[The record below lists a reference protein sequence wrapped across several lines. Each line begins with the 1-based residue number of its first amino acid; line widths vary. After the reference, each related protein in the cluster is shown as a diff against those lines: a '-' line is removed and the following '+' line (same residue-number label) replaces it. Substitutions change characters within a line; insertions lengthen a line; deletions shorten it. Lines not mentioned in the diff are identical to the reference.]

1 MIGKKTCAGRQEVWN
16 TPEMCI
22 QCCCYCS
29 VTQSRP
35 TLCNPTDC
43 RTQGFPVLR
52 HLLELAQTHVHW
64 IGDAIELVMPFN
76 HLILCYPLSRPLP
89 SPICASI
96 WLLDAT
102 VESVGYQSLNGL
114 EHLRSLCCSR
124 EPQST
129 RRLPFRL
136 VLFFVSR
143 GQLKVSSIFIFWIYN
158 SYFHFERALPPV
170 IHS

>member
-1 MIGKKTCAGRQEVWN
+1 MEKRHAQGERKYEIHLKCVSNVVVTVQSLSRVRLFATPRTAAHQASLSFTISWN
-16 TPEMCI
+16 
-22 QCCCYCS
+22 
-29 VTQSRP
+29 
-35 TLCNPTDC
+35 
-43 RTQGFPVLR
+43 
-52 HLLELAQTHVHW
+52 LLKLMS
-64 IGDAIELVMPFN
+64 IELVMPFN

-102 VESVGYQSLNGL
+102 VESVGYQSLTGL

-136 VLFFVSR
+136 VLVSR
-143 GQLKVSSIFIFWIYN
+143 GQLKVSSIFIF
-158 SYFHFERALPPV
+158 
-170 IHS
+170 

>member
-1 MIGKKTCAGRQEVWN
+1 MEKRHAQGERKYEIHLKCVSNVVVTVQSLSRVRLFATPRTAEHKASLSFAISWN
-16 TPEMCI
+16 
-22 QCCCYCS
+22 
-29 VTQSRP
+29 
-35 TLCNPTDC
+35 
-43 RTQGFPVLR
+43 
-52 HLLELAQTHVHW
+52 LLKLMS
-64 IGDAIELVMPFN
+64 IELVMPFN

-143 GQLKVSSIFIFWIYN
+143 GQLKVSSIFIF
-158 SYFHFERALPPV
+158 
-170 IHS
+170 